1 MALGLMAWCL
11 VEIVILPVIL
21 LKKLGNRISRL
32 LCHCL

>member
-11 VEIVILPVIL
+11 VEIVPSVIL
-21 LKKLGNRISRL
+21 LKKLGNRLSRL